1 MARREAEVILV
12 AGSRIGNLDIPC
24 DEYWGDLA
32 QHRRDTPQI
41 ARSRPV
47 ARRGVQRM
55 ANELARAERRK
66 GR

>member
-12 AGSRIGNLDIPC
+12 AGSRIGNLDILVTNI
-24 DEYWGDLA
+24 GAILA
-32 QHRRDTPQI
+32 QHGRDTPQI

-47 ARRGVQRM
+47 ARQGVQRIP
-55 ANELARAERRK
+55 NELARAERRK